1 LAVFWLPADLER
13 SEDSIHSHS
22 AMLKKLVWF
31 SEVGRPLMMAVPDLV
46 VIKWDQYFL
55 EHSCLDEARRSD

>member
-1 LAVFWLPADLER
+1 
-13 SEDSIHSHS
+13 
-22 AMLKKLVWF
+22 MLKKLVWF
-31 SEVGRPLMMAVPDLV
+31 PEVGWPLMMVVPDLV